1 MQLFDSIPRV
11 EFRPMWYNES
21 QFKYHNISA
30 RPPIC
35 AIRALLEDWFERF
48 PSGAKDDLRGRFR
61 SRINSDHRSAF
72 FELYVHELLH
82 RMGYQA
88 VSHPLLD
95 DVPTHPDFLVMR
107 DSQPKFYMEVTATY
121 TSKEEQAAEARI
133 ADMYDKVN
141 DLDSPNFFLGIEPT
155 GAPSESLPKR
165 ELNRKLHA
173 WLRTLDPDAVLAECS
188 SGRAYPSI
196 ELPFEGCRVTF
207 EAIPKGPENR
217 GRKGIR
223 TVGTIIPEMVT
234 TSANVAIRDA
244 VSLKAK
250 KYKKLP
256 YPLIVAVNVMSE
268 FCHEIDIMDGL
279 MGTESVKA
287 TRQPDGTIKTIW
299 NLRDPN
305 GAWMGPDG
313 ARNSTAS
320 AAMVMANLSPWTISI
335 DTPELIHNPW
345 AKLPFDQRLWPLPQR
360 VVLDNRIVRKE
371 GKSGKALLG
380 LPDPWPIPE
389 NGWN

>member
-1 MQLFDSIPRV
+1 VQLFDSIPRV

-35 AIRALLEDWFERF
+35 AIRALLENWFERF
-48 PSGAKDDLRGRFR
+48 PAEAKGDLRGRFR
-61 SRINSDHRSAF
+61 WRINSEHRSAF
-72 FELYVHELLH
+72 FELYVHEMLH

-88 VSHPLLD
+88 VAHPPVD
-95 DVPTHPDFLVMR
+95 GVRTHPDFLVMR

-121 TSKEEQAAEARI
+121 SPNEEQAAEART

-141 DLDSPNFFLGIEPT
+141 DLDSPNFFLGIQSI

-165 ELNRKLHA
+165 DLNRKLQA
-173 WLRTLDPDAVLAECS
+173 WLGTLDPDAVAAECS
-188 SGRAYPSI
+188 LGKAYPSV
-196 ELPFEGCRVTF
+196 ELPFDGCRVTF
-207 EAIPKGPENR
+207 EAIPKGTENR
-217 GRKGIR
+217 GRQGIR
-223 TVGTIIPEMVT
+223 TLGIILPETVT
-234 TSANVAIRDA
+234 GSASMAIRDA
-244 VSLKAK
+244 VSLKAR
-250 KYKKLP
+250 KYKELS
-256 YPLIVAVNVMSE
+256 YPLIVALNVMSE

-287 TRQPDGTIKTIW
+287 TLQPDGTIKTIW

-313 ARNSTAS
+313 ARNCTVS
-320 AAMVMANLSPWTISI
+320 AAMIVAQLNPWTIAI

-345 AKLPFDQRLWPLPQR
+345 AILPLDETLWPLPQR
-360 VVLDNRIVRKE
+360 VVLNNRVIRKA
-371 GKSGKALLG
+371 GKSAKALLG
-380 LPDPWPIPE
+380 LPDPWPVPE